1 MPARPVRSGCRRLHS
16 HEPRVFVT
24 LGRHDALRGS
34 DADAHE
40 CDRRPREGATSHEG
54 PPMSGIVTRLIGG
67 DLAAL
72 VADPLGEF
80 VRRSRQ
86 GGVVP
91 LRIGL
96 ARGHLVSD
104 PALVRHVLLDNLDN
118 YDKHTPAFDAVRVAL
133 GNGMLTSGGAFWKRQ
148 RRIAQPAFHGESVR
162 HFAPIISRLAA
173 ETAEAWGRS
182 AAANAPVDACTD
194 MMRVTLRIVAET
206 LFGDDLAETA
216 AEVNRVFP
224 VILACLAARA
234 ASPLRPPLW
243 MPTANNRRLRPA
255 LASLDAIVARLIA
268 TKRRRLA
275 TESRPQDGHRDLLTI
290 LMLARDAETGDA
302 MSDAQLRDEVM
313 TLMIAGHETTANALS
328 WLWYLLDRHPD
339 EQERLRTELAVAT
352 GGRAPTVDD
361 LPLLPRL
368 KAVIQETLRLYPPV
382 WMFDR
387 RALGP
392 DDLAGTKVAKGDLV
406 IFCPYAIHRLPD
418 LWDDPETFRPE
429 RFAVGREEQKNKF
442 AYLPFS
448 AGPRTCIGN
457 SFAMIESQ
465 IIIGTLLA
473 RFRARLANPS
483 PITPKPRVTLRPSRP
498 VELRLEPAPLA

>member
-1 MPARPVRSGCRRLHS
+1 MPG
-16 HEPRVFVT
+16 T
-24 LGRHDALRGS
+24 L
-34 DADAHE
+34 
-40 CDRRPREGATSHEG
+40 
-54 PPMSGIVTRLIGG
+54 VRLIGG

-72 VADPLGEF
+72 TQDACGEF

-104 PALVRHVLLDNLDN
+104 PALVRQVLLDNIDN
-118 YDKHTPAFDAVRVAL
+118 YDKHTPAFDAVRIVL

-162 HFAPIISRLAA
+162 HFAPIISRLAL
-173 ETAEAWGRS
+173 ETADEWER
-182 AAANAPVDACTD
+182 AAAAGDTVDACTD

-206 LFGDDLAETA
+206 LFGDDLAADA
-216 AEVNRVFP
+216 AEINRVFP
-224 VILACLAARA
+224 MILASLAARVT
-234 ASPLRPPLW
+234 SPVRPPLW
-243 MPTANNRRLRPA
+243 VPTATNRRLRPT
-255 LASLDAIVARLIA
+255 LASLNAIVERLIT
-268 TKRRRLA
+268 TKRRRLTA
-275 TESRPQDGHRDLLTI
+275 GSGPPDGHRDLLTI
-290 LMLARDAETGDA
+290 LMLARDAETGEA

-313 TLMIAGHETTANALS
+313 TLMIAGHETTASALS

-339 EQERLRTELAVAT
+339 EQDRLRDELFAAT
-352 GGRAPTVDD
+352 AGRSPTVED
-361 LPLLPRL
+361 LPQLPRM
-368 KAVIQETLRLYPPV
+368 KAVIQEALRLYPPV

-418 LWDDPETFRPE
+418 LWRDPEVFRPE
-429 RFAVGREEQKNKF
+429 RFEAGHEEQKNKF

-465 IIIGTLLA
+465 IIVGTLLS
-473 RFRARLANPS
+473 RFRARLADPT
-483 PITPKPRVTLRPSRP
+483 PIIPKPRVTLRTSRP
-498 VELRLEPAPLA
+498 VILRLKLAPLA

>member
-1 MPARPVRSGCRRLHS
+1 MPSIL
-16 HEPRVFVT
+16 
-24 LGRHDALRGS
+24 
-34 DADAHE
+34 
-40 CDRRPREGATSHEG
+40 
-54 PPMSGIVTRLIGG
+54 TRLIGG

-72 VADPLGEF
+72 AADPLGEF

-91 LRIGL
+91 LKIGL

-104 PALVRHVLLDNLDN
+104 PVLVRHVLLDNIDN
-118 YDKHTPAFDAVRVAL
+118 YDKHTPAFDAVRVVL
-133 GNGMLTSGGAFWKRQ
+133 GNGMLTSGGGFWKRQ

-173 ETAEAWGRS
+173 ETADEWGR
-182 AAANAPVDACTD
+182 AAAAGKPVDACTD
-194 MMRVTLRIVAET
+194 MMKVTLRIVAET
-206 LFGDDLAETA
+206 LFGDDLAGDA

-234 ASPLRPPLW
+234 SSPIRPPLW
-243 MPTANNRRLRPA
+243 LPTANNRRLRPA
-255 LASLDAIVARLIA
+255 LASLNAIVERLIA
-268 TKRRRLA
+268 MKRRRLA
-275 TESRPQDGHRDLLTI
+275 QGGGPQGGHRDLLTI
-290 LMLARDAETGDA
+290 LMLARDAETGEA

-328 WLWYLLDRHPD
+328 WLWVLLDRHRD
-339 EQERLRTELAVAT
+339 EQERLRAELVAAT
-352 GGRAPTVDD
+352 GGRPPTVED
-361 LPLLPRL
+361 LPQLPRL

-387 RALGP
+387 RALGS

-406 IFCPYAIHRLPD
+406 IFCPYAIHRLPE
-418 LWDDPETFRPE
+418 LWSDPEAFRPE
-429 RFAVGREEQKNKF
+429 RFEAGREEQKNKF

-465 IIIGTLLA
+465 IIMGTLLA
-473 RFRARLANPS
+473 RFRAQLADPT
-483 PITPKPRVTLRPSRP
+483 PIIPRPRVTLRTSRP
-498 VELRLEPAPLA
+498 VELQLEQAPLA